1 MSKDKKCEL
10 IHDEY
15 GWWMQYVDGDGKKR
29 VTLLDADSETEAEL
43 AALDEGYRATGIG
56 YV

>member
-1 MSKDKKCEL
+1 MKGKCEL

-15 GWWMQYVDGDGKKR
+15 GWWMQYKDSDGTR
-29 VTLLDADSETEAEL
+29 HCTLLDAETETEAEL